1 LAVCKDELICDLAE
15 TYHVLH
21 FKELSPEMVATLC
34 FGLRPESRVK
44 MKVSN
49 SKITLTQTLIA
60 RMVDEL
66 TFQSWA
72 QTKDGQKNRNRPESV
87 LMALTKEPEEEVVS
101 FFTADD
107 FKSAWEKITN
117 GNNDRRGVLTN

>member
-1 LAVCKDELICDLAE
+1 MCKDDLICDLAE
-15 TYHVLH
+15 TYHILN
-21 FKELSPEMVATLC
+21 FKELSPELVATLC

-44 MKVSN
+44 MKVSK

-66 TFQSWA
+66 SFQSWA

-87 LMALTKEPEEEVVS
+87 LKALTEEHEDELVS
-101 FFTADD
+101 FMTADD
-107 FKSAWEKITN
+107 FKSAWEN
-117 GNNDRRGVLTN
+117 LTHGRDNR